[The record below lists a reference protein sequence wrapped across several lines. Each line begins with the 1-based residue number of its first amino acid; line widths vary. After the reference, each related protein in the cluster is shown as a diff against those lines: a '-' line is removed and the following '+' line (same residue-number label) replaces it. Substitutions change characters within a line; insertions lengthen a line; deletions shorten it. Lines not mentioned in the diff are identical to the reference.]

1 MPSRESGEARRRIRL
16 AGPTALGDAIAS
28 TRGYGLELDLGELD
42 LARLCI
48 IVEELITN
56 LCEHG
61 VCDTEHEIAV
71 ELFRQAGGLGLVFED
86 NGAAFD
92 PRSAVDVE
100 DMPDRG
106 GGAGL
111 RLVRAW
117 SQVVSY
123 ESANGRNR
131 LELLLALTGS

>member
-1 MPSRESGEARRRIRL
+1 MLSRESGEVRKRIHV

-28 TRGYGLELDLGELD
+28 TRHYGLELDLKARD

-61 VCDTEHEIAV
+61 VCETEREITL
-71 ELFRQAGGLGLVFED
+71 ELFRHPSGLGLVFED
-86 NGAAFD
+86 NGAPFD
-92 PRSAVDVE
+92 PRTASAAG
-100 DMPDRG
+100 DMPQRG

-117 SQVVSY
+117 SEIIGY
-123 ESANGRNR
+123 ESGDDGNR
-131 LELLLALTGS
+131 LELLLALNGD

>member
-1 MPSRESGEARRRIRL
+1 MPSRESGELRKHIHV
-16 AGPTALGDAIAS
+16 AGPTALGEAIAS
-28 TRGYGLELDLGELD
+28 ARLFGMELGLGERD

-61 VCDTEHEIAV
+61 ICDTEREIDL
-71 ELFRQAGGLGLVFED
+71 ELFRHSSGLGLVFED
-86 NGAAFD
+86 NGAPFD
-92 PRSAVDVE
+92 PRTTTSE
-100 DMPDRG
+100 DDLPQRG

-117 SQVVSY
+117 AEIVDYGSGD
-123 ESANGRNR
+123 GRNR
-131 LELLLALTGS
+131 LELLLTLSGD